1 MKSSA
6 PTRRLTSLY
15 IISLSSIAALAIAGQ
30 FLIQQQLNR
39 QATDLKILTTAQMR
53 QTLCQKLL
61 KNVLAVSLTPDSEL
75 KQQRIADLEEALKNW
90 QDSKEGLQ
98 SDMQKMLSAAELA
111 EIKPTFEQLEPVSQA
126 ITEAA
131 TSILQRQSQGAPPLS
146 PPPPPPAGLPNP
158 RNLRD
163 RLTQNSPSQPLP
175 SPGTAKLP
183 TPSIVDLAGPQ
194 LLRAEKEFSQ
204 LTNHVIDWYG
214 QKAAM
219 GVARLKFM
227 EFALLGVTLG
237 VLVLEGSLV
246 FRPAVKKLQET
257 LDALGVSL
265 RQVAQEREKSEKLL
279 LNILPEPIA
288 NRLKRQP
295 KAIADGFAE
304 ATVLFADIVGFTELS
319 SRLSP
324 QELVVQLNEIFSAFD
339 LIAERYG
346 LEKIKTIG
354 DAYMVVGGLPD
365 PRPDHAA
372 AIANMALDMQAE
384 LQRINEQNQ
393 RSLDIRV
400 GINSGPVVAGV
411 IGLKKFI
418 YDLWGDTVNVAS
430 RMESH
435 GLPGKIH
442 LTETTHQALI
452 ADPNHDYELEL
463 RGAIAVKGKGE
474 MQTYWLKGRKS
485 VYPIASSPR

>member
-1 MKSSA
+1 MTLPNS
-6 PTRRLTSLY
+6 TRRLTMLY
-15 IISLSSIAALAIAGQ
+15 VTSLSSIAALAIAGQ
-30 FLIQQQLNR
+30 VLIQQQLNR
-39 QATDLKILTTAQMR
+39 QATDLKILSTAQMR

-61 KNVLAVSLTPDSEL
+61 KNVLAVSLTPDSEI
-75 KQQRIADLEEALKNW
+75 KQQRRADLEQALENW
-90 QDSKEGLQ
+90 KSSREVLKA
-98 SDMQKMLSAAELA
+98 DMNQMLSAAELA
-111 EIKPTFEQLEPVSQA
+111 EIEPVFQQLDPVSKE

-131 TSILQRQSQGAPPLS
+131 MTILKRQSQPASTPQPPRTAPP
-146 PPPPPPAGLPNP
+146 GIP
-158 RNLRD
+158 RPGVLRD
-163 RLTQNSPSQPLP
+163 RLPSGLPLAQP
-175 SPGTAKLP
+175 
-183 TPSIVDLAGPQ
+183 VDLAGPK
-194 LLRAEKEFSQ
+194 LLRAEQEFTR
-204 LTNHVIDWYG
+204 LTNQVIDWYSA
-214 QKAAM
+214 KAEA
-219 GVARLKFM
+219 GVSRLKLM
-227 EFALLGVTLG
+227 EFGLLGLTLA
-237 VLVLEGSLV
+237 VLALEGGFV

-257 LDALGVSL
+257 LDALGISL
-265 RQVAQEREKSEKLL
+265 RQVEQEQEKSEKLL

-319 SRLSP
+319 SRLAP
-324 QELVVQLNEIFSAFD
+324 QELVAQLNEIFSAFD

-354 DAYMVVGGLPD
+354 DAYMVVGGLPN
-365 PRPDHAA
+365 PRDDHAA
-372 AIANMALDMQAE
+372 AIANMALEMQAA
-384 LQRINEQNQ
+384 LKRINEQNQ

-435 GLPGKIH
+435 GLPGMIH
-442 LTETTHQALI
+442 MSETTYKILQ
-452 ADPNHDYELEL
+452 ADPKQSYELEA
-463 RGAIAVKGKGE
+463 RGAIAIKGKGE

-485 VYPIASSPR
+485 VYPNASVHR